1 MAEPEIYLEKLSA
14 FSRMLRLEGLPISP
28 KETEDAARLLI
39 SLGMADRTQV
49 KTALRTVYAKSRE
62 EQLSFDRCFDGFFL
76 TEEQMRQQ
84 AEAARQ
90 RQQELEQHRQEA
102 QEELQLNGQPMDLS
116 DTQREVYAAMPE
128 ESRQRL
134 RNFMDK
140 YRGTAERNPKLYGEF
155 IHSVFTR
162 TLLEQQ
168 MLLENAGMGAQEA
181 DPEIGILYR
190 DISQFKDTEIP
201 KAIELIQAVARQI
214 NGELAAKR
222 QRGGHTGQLDFRR
235 TIRKGLQTGGS
246 LNRLAYKRRRAHRR
260 QLVMLCDVSGSMV
273 QFSEFALRF
282 IQSLN
287 QVSDSS
293 RTFLFFGVHGGGGCL
308 PAAKYGFVPGLCARQ
323 RHLWPGHGFGVGPGA
338 AVRPAAP
345 GAGQQHHAADPHR
358 RKVHRLRPG
367 GGGYAGGQAPLRTGT
382 VPESH
387 PGKQVVLPA
396 KCPDP
401 GPGVPHG
408 AVQHPAGTGS
418 GLPQADPEL
427 KPDALCNKKQKT
439 GAVHSMDGMY
449 CSRYFC
455 RGDVIGRGQRDRI
468 GRFLG

>member
-181 DPEIGILYR
+181 DPEIGIFYR

-246 LNRLAYKRRRAHRR
+246 LYRLAYKRRRAHRR

-293 RTFLFFGVHGGGGCL
+293 RTFLFSESMVEADAFQLQNMDLFRGYVRDSGI
-308 PAAKYGFVPGLCARQ
+308 YGRGTDLGSALEQLCA
-323 RHLWPGHGFGVGPGA
+323 
-338 AVRPAAP
+338 
-345 GAGQQHHAADPHR
+345 
-358 RKVHRLRPG
+358 LRPPVLG
-367 GGGYAGGQAPLRTGT
+367 SSTTLLILTDGKSIDLGRATEAMQEAKRRCGRVLCLNPIPENKWSYLRSVQTLGQVCPMVPCSTLR
-382 VPESH
+382 
-387 PGKQVVLPA
+387 
-396 KCPDP
+396 
-401 GPGVPHG
+401 
-408 AVQHPAGTGS
+408 
-418 GLPQADPEL
+418 EL
-427 KPDALCNKKQKT
+427 A
-439 GAVHSMDGMY
+439 AA
-449 CSRYFC
+449 C
-455 RGDVIGRGQRDRI
+455 RRLTQN
-468 GRFLG
+468 